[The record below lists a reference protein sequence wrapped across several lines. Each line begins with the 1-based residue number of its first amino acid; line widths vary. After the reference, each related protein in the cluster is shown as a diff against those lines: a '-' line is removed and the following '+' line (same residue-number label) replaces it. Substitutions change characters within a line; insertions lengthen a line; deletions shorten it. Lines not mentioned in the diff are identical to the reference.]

1 MMTDQKKDAKP
12 EVEKAT
18 PEEKLTDADLKA
30 VTGGAERKRDLYHKR
45 LTSGF
50 ERSPL

>member
-1 MMTDQKKDAKP
+1 MMSDQKHDAKP
-12 EVEKAT
+12 EAEKAT
-18 PEEKLTDADLKA
+18 SEERLTDADLKA

-45 LTSGF
+45 LTTGT